1 MSDIT
6 PAAEA
11 PLPEKTSS
19 PLSRIVGVFVSPSST
34 FADIARRPDW
44 IVPILLLLVVSYVSV
59 FMIAGKID
67 FNTVYRQ
74 AMEAQH
80 MPPDQQERALRIATS
95 IGKSIMYVAP
105 FFSIGGLVIAALLLW
120 LGLRMLGGQL
130 TFLQS
135 FAVTAYAWMPH
146 VLAGIIGIIVSM
158 SRKTIGVEELQT
170 LVHSNPAFLVS
181 MKTNPVLFNFLSTL
195 DLFSIWVII
204 LLTIGLSIA
213 AKVSKVK
220 AFAVVITLWAVY
232 VLFRVGQG
240 ALAAM
245 RMRAQAG

>member
-1 MSDIT
+1 MSEVT
-6 PAAEA
+6 PAAAEA
-11 PLPEKTSS
+11 PPQEKPSN
-19 PLSRIVGVFVSPSST
+19 PFSRIVGVFVSPSST

-44 IVPILLLLVVSYVSV
+44 IVPILLLLLVSYTSV
-59 FMIAGKID
+59 FMIAGKVD

-74 AMEAQH
+74 ALEAQH
-80 MPPDQQERALRIATS
+80 MAPEQQERALRIATTV
-95 IGKSIMYVAP
+95 GKSIMYVAP
-105 FFSIGGLVIAALLLW
+105 FFSIGGLVIAAALLF

-146 VLAGIIGIIVSM
+146 VLAGIIGVIVSL
-158 SRKTIGVEELQT
+158 SRKTIGIEDMQT
-170 LVHSNPAFLVS
+170 LVHSSPAFLVS
-181 MKTNPVLFNFLSTL
+181 MKTNPVLFNFLSTI
-195 DLFSIWVII
+195 DLFSIWVIV

-213 AKVSKVK
+213 ARVSKAK
-220 AFAVVITLWAVY
+220 AFAVVITLWAMY

-245 RMRAQAG
+245 RMRAQA